1 MQEIYKY
8 IFLYLANIR
17 DLEINKKKIIEEENY

>member
-1 MQEIYKY
+1 MQKIYKY

-17 DLEINKKKIIEEENY
+17 DLEINKKKVIEEENY